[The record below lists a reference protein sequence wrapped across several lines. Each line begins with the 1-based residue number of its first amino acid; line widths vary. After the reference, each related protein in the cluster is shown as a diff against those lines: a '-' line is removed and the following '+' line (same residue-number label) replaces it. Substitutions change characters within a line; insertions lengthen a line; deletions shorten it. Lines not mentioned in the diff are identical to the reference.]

1 MLNNY
6 RFSVLYIMIA
16 MAWTVLLSG
25 CDSSKRLYD
34 IHKRGELVVL
44 TRNAPTT
51 YYEDRDGLAGLEYEM
66 ASAFAEHL
74 GVKARFQVLDSVA
87 EILDAMRKGE
97 GDLAA
102 AGLTR
107 TKGRA
112 RSFSFGPVYQTV
124 EQQVV
129 CRRGTEVPKDVE
141 GLVDLHLTVIEESSY
156 VERLKALKSEHPDL
170 SWTTTRELDTEQLLE
185 KVWQRTLQCT
195 VADSNIVAINR
206 RYFPEL
212 VVAFTL
218 TEPQTLAWVIPSN
231 SRYLKSN
238 LKSWFHQ
245 FRNSG
250 ELDTLLER
258 NYGFIDLFDYVDTRI
273 FKRRIHTL
281 LPRYRPLFES
291 AGRHQDLPWTLL
303 AAQAYQESQ
312 WDPQATSP
320 TGVRGIMMLTHKTAL
335 SLGVEDRIDPEQ
347 SIIAGARYMAA
358 LRRLLPD
365 EITEPDRT
373 WITLAAYN
381 VGMAHIEDAQALSR
395 RLDKDPYH
403 WNDLKTILPYLAQK
417 RYYQTLKHGYARGRE
432 PVIYVQRIR
441 DFHDILERSVDTGEL
456 GL

>member
-1 MLNNY
+1 MRKYY
-6 RFSVLYIMIA
+6 RFSVHYIFIVI
-16 MAWTVLLSG
+16 AWTVLLSG
-25 CDSSKRLYD
+25 CDSTKRLYD

-66 ASAFAEHL
+66 ASAFSEHL
-74 GVKARFQVLDSVA
+74 GVKVRFQVLDSVA
-87 EILDAMRKGE
+87 EILEAMRKGE

-107 TKGRA
+107 TEERT

-141 GLVDLHLTVIEESSY
+141 GLVDLRLTVIEESSY
-156 VERLKALKSEHPDL
+156 VERLKALRSDYPDL
-170 SWTTTRELDTEQLLE
+170 SWTTTRELGTEQLLE

-212 VVAFTL
+212 VVAFAL
-218 TEPQTLAWVIPSN
+218 TEPQPLAWVIPSN
-231 SRYLKSN
+231 SRLLKAN
-238 LKSWFHQ
+238 LESWFNQ

-250 ELDTLLER
+250 KLDTLLER
-258 NYGFIDLFDYVDTRI
+258 YYGFIDFFDYVDTRI

-281 LPRYRPLFES
+281 LPHYRLLFET

-303 AAQAYQESQ
+303 AAQAYQESH
-312 WDPQATSP
+312 WNPQATSP
-320 TGVRGIMMLTHKTAL
+320 TGVRGIMMLTQRTAH
-335 SLGVEDRIDPEQ
+335 SLGVSDRIDPEQ
-347 SIIAGARYMAA
+347 SIIAGARYLAT
-358 LRRLLPD
+358 LRRRLPE
-365 EITEPDRT
+365 EIQEPDRT

-381 VGMAHIEDAQALSR
+381 VGMAHIQDAQALSR
-395 RLDKDPYH
+395 RLDKNPYH
-403 WNDLKTILPYLAQK
+403 WNDLKTVLPFLAQK
-417 RYYQTLKHGYARGRE
+417 RYYRTLKHGYARGRE

-441 DFHDILERSVDTGEL
+441 DFHDILERSVETGEL